1 MKKINLKYAVLG
13 VFSLAIIGCQTDSLE
28 ESSNDGL
35 SLEKINDFSSFRSGE
50 SIPIEGQYIVVLK
63 KGTLNQENG
72 KGMQNY
78 KRAEQSFKQQSVQ
91 KFVNA
96 NLSEESIKNAYG
108 FAIEGFTA
116 VLSDAQLLELQKDS
130 RVKSIEQDHFVYQ
143 KFPVIKAK
151 PPGAGNGNGN
161 GNGNAAQ
168 EIPYGITRVGA
179 GQTYTG
185 SKTAWI
191 IDSGID
197 QDHPDLNVDTN
208 RSISYVTGGGGS
220 SPDDQNGHGTHV
232 AGTVAAIDNSTG
244 VVGVAAGAT
253 VVAVRVVNRRGGGSA
268 SWCVSGVDYVAA
280 NAQSGD
286 VANMSLGYP
295 ANTSIDNAVIN
306 AASLGI
312 KFALAAGNDGADA
325 ATGPSPSPA
334 RVNGS
339 NIFTVSAMD
348 INDNFASFSNYGEP
362 PVDFCAPG
370 VAVKSCWKGG
380 GYNTISGTSMASPH
394 VAGLLMW
401 GNVSSSGT
409 VNGDPDGNPDPIAHR

>member
-1 MKKINLKYAVLG
+1 MKQKTIFKYALVG
-13 VFSLAIIGCQTDSLE
+13 IFALAIIGCQTDSLDE
-28 ESSNDGL
+28 EELNNSNEL
-35 SLEKINDFSSFRSGE
+35 NQQINFRGTTST
-50 SIPIEGQYIVVLK
+50 PIEGQYIVVLK
-63 KGTLNQENG
+63 EGTFNKKNG
-72 KGMQNY
+72 KGIENY
-78 KRAEQSFKQQSVQ
+78 RRAEQSLKSEAISRFSK
-91 KFVNA
+91 A
-96 NLSEESIKNAYG
+96 NLKIDNIKNAYG
-108 FAIEGFTA
+108 FALEGFTA
-116 VLSDAQLLELQKDS
+116 VLNESQLSELMNDP
-130 RVKSIEQDHFVYQ
+130 RVESIEQDHFVTQ
-143 KFPVIKAK
+143 NFSVIKAK
-151 PPGAGNGNGN
+151 PDGVGNGG
-161 GNGNAAQ
+161 GGNAAQ
-168 EIPYGITRVGA
+168 ETPYGITRVGA

-185 SKTAWI
+185 TKTAWI

-197 QDHPDLNVDTN
+197 QDHPDLNVDTA
-208 RSISYVTGGGGS
+208 RSVSYVTGGGGS

-232 AGTVAAIDNSTG
+232 AGTVAAIDNNIG
-244 VVGVAAGAT
+244 VVGVAAGAS
-253 VVAVRVVNRRGGGSA
+253 VVSVRVVNRRGGGSA

-295 ANTSIDNAVIN
+295 ANPSIDNAVIN
-306 AASLGI
+306 AASQGI
-312 KFALAAGNDGADA
+312 KFALAAGNDGTAA

-401 GNVSSSGT
+401 GNISSSGT